1 MTWFSLCGIAET
13 WFEQAFSFERLLL
26 SYTASMPP
34 TIGRLI
40 LLHNPCAWYIDT
52 VLFARWDLK
61 YWDRVIP
68 ISVFNWRIKVNFPFF
83 NWLTLHRFSGDCSPK
98 PSQGIEPC
106 QSQSRD
112 RCLTCVVQG
121 ILRTL
126 ELFTKVEG
134 FLMWLSSWN
143 GTLSRSVWQLLRI

>member
-40 LLHNPCAWYIDT
+40 LLHNPCAWYQNT
-52 VLFARWDLK
+52 FLFAHRDLIFRFSLK
-61 YWDRVIP
+61 
-68 ISVFNWRIKVNFPFF
+68 IKVNFPFF
-83 NWLTLHRFSGDCSPK
+83 NWLYHRIRFSGDCSPK
-98 PSQGIEPC
+98 PSQGIEPYRAEPD

-112 RCLTCVVQG
+112 RCFTCVVLG
-121 ILRTL
+121 MLRTL

-134 FLMWLSSWN
+134 FLLWLSIRD
-143 GTLSRSVWQLLRI
+143 GRLSRSVWQPLQI